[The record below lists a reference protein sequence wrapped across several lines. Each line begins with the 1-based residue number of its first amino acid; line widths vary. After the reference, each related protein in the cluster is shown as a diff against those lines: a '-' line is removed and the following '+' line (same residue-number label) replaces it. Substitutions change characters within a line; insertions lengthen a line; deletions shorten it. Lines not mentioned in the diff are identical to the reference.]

1 MGENKKYYWL
11 KLKDDFFR
19 QREIKKLRKIAG
31 GDTYTVIYLK
41 MMLLSLVNDC
51 KIYFEGVED
60 TFIEELALELDE
72 EVDNVKVTVMFLIKN
87 RLLEEISENEF
98 FLTYAKECTG
108 SETSSAARV
117 RRFRDKQKALQ
128 CNTDVTNSNTEK
140 EKEKEIEKEIEK
152 REKSVEKE
160 KKAKTSFSQ
169 TDYIKSQNFSPY
181 LEEKLIEWL
190 EYKKERRESYK
201 ETGLKALCT
210 QIKNRLIEF
219 SDIAICNLI
228 DECMAN
234 GWRGIIWDRIKNQ
247 TAKKESGNVFLDI
260 AMDGDIL

>member
-1 MGENKKYYWL
+1 MSENKKYYWL

-128 CNTDVTNSNTEK
+128 CNTDVTNCNT
-140 EKEKEIEKEIEK
+140 EKEKEIEKEIEIEK
-152 REKSVEKE
+152 REKRIDYQQIADMYNDTCASFPKCTTLSDKR
-160 KKAKTSFSQ
+160 KKAIKARLNTYTVEDFKRLFELAEESNFLKGKNNRNWSATFDWLIQDSNMAKVLDGNYSQ
-169 TDYIKSQNFSPY
+169 KGELNGTDKRYS
-181 LEEKLIEWL
+181 
-190 EYKKERRESYK
+190 
-201 ETGLKALCT
+201 ETPTL
-210 QIKNRLIEF
+210 
-219 SDIAICNLI
+219 
-228 DECMAN
+228 
-234 GWRGIIWDRIKNQ
+234 
-247 TAKKESGNVFLDI
+247 
-260 AMDGDIL
+260 GDVY

>member
-128 CNTDVTNSNTEK
+128 CNTDVTNCNTEK
-140 EKEKEIEKEIEK
+140 EKEIEIEKEK
-152 REKSVEKE
+152 REKRIDYQQIADMYNDTCVSFPKCTNLSDKR
-160 KKAKTSFSQ
+160 KKAIKARLNTYTVEDFKRLFELAEASNFLKGKNNRDWSATFDWLIQDSNMAKVLDGNYSQ
-169 TDYIKSQNFSPY
+169 KGELNGTDKRYS
-181 LEEKLIEWL
+181 
-190 EYKKERRESYK
+190 
-201 ETGLKALCT
+201 ETPTL
-210 QIKNRLIEF
+210 
-219 SDIAICNLI
+219 
-228 DECMAN
+228 
-234 GWRGIIWDRIKNQ
+234 
-247 TAKKESGNVFLDI
+247 
-260 AMDGDIL
+260 GDVY